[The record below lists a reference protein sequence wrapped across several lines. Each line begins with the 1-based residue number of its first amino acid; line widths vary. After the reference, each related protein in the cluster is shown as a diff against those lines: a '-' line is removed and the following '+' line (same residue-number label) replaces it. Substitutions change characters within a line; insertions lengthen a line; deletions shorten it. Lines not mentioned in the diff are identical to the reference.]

1 MARIWND
8 LILANIHQVWGVDC
22 KFKHSDLTEKFH
34 LKFIKETLGVH
45 FKASNVGCRVELNR
59 RPIHNKIIY
68 SIFNFLHHILTS
80 ENTLVLDIFTD
91 LKNSNEWIKKMK
103 NMLNSLGMS
112 FIFNDF
118 SNIKYNLNSIK
129 QRINDQYLQLQNAEI
144 HEFQN

>member
-1 MARIWND
+1 MSLTCAC
-8 LILANIHQVWGVDC
+8 HC
-22 KFKHSDLTEKFH
+22 KS
-34 LKFIKETLGVH
+34 
-45 FKASNVGCRVELNR
+45 SNVGCRTELNR

-68 SIFNFLHHILTS
+68 SIFNFLYHILTS

-129 QRINDQYLQLQNAEI
+129 QRINDQYL
-144 HEFQN
+144 